1 MPQLLKFA
9 FAAVLVALIS
19 ACSSPTVKEEAAP
32 EFAAEGLHA
41 VKSSGFAEAFVLPSA
56 ELSSY
61 RSVNIEA
68 LDLSGTEVTNTAA
81 QGTVRR
87 NWELSP
93 EQAQSLEQAWAERMD
108 RAFGDYDLEGT
119 GDKVLRISSALTKVQ
134 PGTGSIGTRGVAGGQ
149 QPPGVA
155 GEIVDISGEFRLY
168 DQGSGDLLAVIR
180 DTRRISGQQ
189 WPRNATAD
197 ISSLFAS
204 WSGLLHS
211 RVAGRLSSRAVV
223 SVDCRPW
230 AAGRFQNC
238 GVACMSC

>member
-1 MPQLLKFA
+1 MPQLPRLVFA
-9 FAAVLVALIS
+9 TALVALIS

-61 RSVNIEA
+61 RSVNIEP
-68 LDLSGTEVTNTAA
+68 LELSGLEVTNTSV

-87 NWELSP
+87 NWELTP
-93 EQAQSLEQAWAERMD
+93 EQEQSLAQAWGERMD

-149 QPPGVA
+149 QQPGVS
-155 GEIVDISGEFRLY
+155 GDIVDISGEFRLY

-211 RVAGRLSSRAVV
+211 RVAGR
-223 SVDCRPW
+223 
-230 AAGRFQNC
+230 
-238 GVACMSC
+238 